1 MSIDKVD
8 GNNLYLQKNN
18 VWEIILIVRAESEN
32 TEVIASPA
40 NVCPRSYYKWF
51 VDSKIST

>member
-32 TEVIASPA
+32 TEVIASLA
-40 NVCPRSYYKWF
+40 NVCLRSYYKWF